1 MKSVT
6 VRGAEALYFDADQGA
21 KEGQPNIVFVHG
33 SGCDHSV
40 WGMQSRFFAFHGWNL
55 YAVNLPGHGVGGR
68 VSEGSA
74 LGSIEEMADWLID
87 FLDAVG
93 VDQCTLV
100 GHSMGALI
108 ALDAASRYGKR
119 VEHLILMGATA
130 KMPVHPELLRAA
142 DAREAK
148 AVELMMDWGHGPT
161 GHKGGNINAGTW
173 AKGGA
178 RRMVMPRVAD
188 GTLGI
193 DMAACN
199 AYEGGGQALSTLTSR
214 TTVIGAQRDKMTP
227 PKNGKAIADG
237 VSDGRFILL
246 PEIGHFMLGE
256 APNDS
261 LRALKSAVG

>member
-6 VRGAEALYFDADQGA
+6 VRGAEALYFDAGQAA
-21 KEGQPNIVFVHG
+21 KVDQPNIVFVHG

-40 WGMQSRFFAFHGWNL
+40 WAMQSRYFAFHGWNL
-55 YAVNLPGHGVGGR
+55 FAVNLPGHGVGNK
-68 VSEGSA
+68 VSDGPA
-74 LGSIEEMADWLID
+74 LESVEAMADWLVD

-93 VDQCTLV
+93 VERCTLV
-100 GHSMGALI
+100 GHSMGSLVAME
-108 ALDAASRYGKR
+108 AASRYGDR

-142 DAREAK
+142 DAREEK
-148 AVELMMDWGHGPT
+148 ACDLMMDWGHGPA
-161 GHKGGNINAGTW
+161 GHMGGNINAGAW

-178 RRMVMPRVAD
+178 RRMILPRVAD

-199 AYEGGGQALSTLTSR
+199 AYAGGEAAVAALSGR
-214 TTVIGAQRDKMTP
+214 TTVIAAQRDKMTP
-227 PKNGKAIADG
+227 AKNGKAIADAVEG
-237 VSDGRFILL
+237 GRYILL
-246 PEIGHFMLGE
+246 PEIGHMMLGE

-261 LRALKSAVG
+261 LCALKAAVG